1 MCEKGYRTI
10 ALYGSNYFAEIL
22 YTDLA
27 GSGVSISYI
36 MDTYDRRKFCGM
48 RVHAPSELKTLD
60 PVDAI
65 IVTAFFYYGEIA
77 AGLDT
82 EIPVVSLEK
91 LIDQLDR
98 EEN

>member
-1 MCEKGYRTI
+1 
-10 ALYGSNYFAEIL
+10 
-22 YTDLA
+22 
-27 GSGVSISYI
+27 
-36 MDTYDRRKFCGM
+36 M